1 MDTLVV
7 GEIPLGKGLFEQ
19 ISESNKRV
27 WNVQTGEAGMRMFF
41 HAMKVE
47 SLMQMLGALVT
58 ENRVNQEESTR
69 IQEMIKS
76 PDHENVTMAELIMEQ
91 YDTRKP
97 NTTSLDSRSTS

>member
-27 WNVQTGEAGMRMFF
+27 WNVQTGEKGMLMFF
-41 HAMKVE
+41 HAMRVE
-47 SLMQMLGALVT
+47 NLMQMLGALEVENKVT
-58 ENRVNQEESTR
+58 QEELTR

-91 YDTRKP
+91 YGK
-97 NTTSLDSRSTS
+97 

>member
-27 WNVQTGEAGMRMFF
+27 WNAQTGEKGMLMFF
-41 HAMKVE
+41 HAIRVE
-47 SLMQMLGALVT
+47 GLMYTLGRLV
-58 ENRVNQEESTR
+58 EDNKVNQEELTS

-76 PDHENVTMAELIMEQ
+76 PDHENVTMAELIMEE
-91 YDTRKP
+91 YGK
-97 NTTSLDSRSTS
+97 